1 MSWYNDDYKR
11 RMPIVV
17 DGSGHTGSNA
27 QVQFNVPSDW
37 DDFWDNIR
45 SDGNDIVVTDKSGD
59 SIVQF
64 EKGFNYSNR
73 SLSINVFQIT
83 TTEESSMHLMYIYW
97 DYPDETTDHET
108 PVTIVTALTGYIYL
122 GSPFGNVVNFQ
133 TRSGLSTVPTTIFQK
148 DPDEKIDI
156 WFPVSQLLAPRSLPY
171 NERLDF
177 KGVESFEIEV
187 LNSGGV
193 DQTAMYALEE
203 SRVIN
208 GWIRTRIQ
216 AGSTD
221 TDYVIRLI
229 IKSTDSEIFVL
240 SSLLQVKKLLPS

>member
-1 MSWYNDDYKR
+1 MSWYDDNYSR
-11 RMPIVV
+11 RMPITV
-17 DGSGHTGSNA
+17 DGSGHTGANA

-59 SIVQF
+59 ALVQF

-97 DYPDETTDHET
+97 DYPEETTDHET

-122 GSPFGNVVNFQ
+122 GSPFGNIVNVGNK
-133 TRSGLSTVPTTIFQK
+133 SSLSTVPTTIIQK
-148 DPDEKIDI
+148 DPSEKIDI
-156 WFPVSQLLAPRSLPY
+156 WFSYAQLLAPRSLPY

-177 KGVESFEIEV
+177 KGIESFEIEV
-187 LNSGGV
+187 LNSGGT
-193 DQTAMYALEE
+193 DQTAMYALNE
-203 SRVIN
+203 SRAIN
-208 GWIRTRIQ
+208 NWVRTRIQ
-216 AGSTD
+216 AGSDD
-221 TDYVIRLI
+221 TDYVVRLI

-240 SSLLQVKKLLPS
+240 STLLQVRKLLPS

>member
-17 DGSGHTGSNA
+17 DGSGHTASNA

-37 DDFWDNIR
+37 DDFWNNIR
-45 SDGNDIVVTDKSGD
+45 SDGNDIVVTDKTGD

-108 PVTIVTALTGYIYL
+108 PVTIITALTGYIYL

-148 DPDEKIDI
+148 DPDEKIDV

>member
-17 DGSGHTGSNA
+17 DGSGHTGANA

-122 GSPFGNVVNFQ
+122 GSPFGNVVNFPNSI
-133 TRSGLSTVPTTIFQK
+133 RIIYCSYYNIPK

-187 LNSGGV
+187 LNSSGV
-193 DQTAMYALEE
+193 DQSCY
-203 SRVIN
+203 VC
-208 GWIRTRIQ
+208 IRR
-216 AGSTD
+216 
-221 TDYVIRLI
+221 
-229 IKSTDSEIFVL
+229 IKSH
-240 SSLLQVKKLLPS
+240 